1 MRGKA
6 KDILLGVAVGDAL
19 GVPYEFKSREA
30 LRKLPVRDMIGYM
43 THNQPAGTW
52 SDDSS
57 LTFCLA
63 EAIADGYTLRNTA
76 FNFIKWKNESYWTA
90 HNEIFDIGL
99 TTAKAI
105 TDLARILIAED
116 SEALETLE
124 YAATEY
130 DNGNGSL
137 MRILPLIYV
146 IRERDI
152 KSQFDIVW
160 NCSALTHKHIRAGMS
175 CMIYLKLA
183 EYLMNGL
190 DKVIAYEKT
199 REDIQ
204 ELWRIIDFDLK
215 EQKHF
220 QRVIQEDIRKVSENL
235 ILSGGY
241 VIESLEASIWC
252 FLLEDNFQETVLKAI
267 NFGHDTDTTGA
278 ITGGLAGIYYG
289 SESIPEYWIVT
300 LARLEEILELADK
313 LDKCISYCC

>member
-63 EAIADGYTLRNTA
+63 EAIADGYTLKTAA
-76 FNFIKWKNESYWTA
+76 FNFIKWKNEAYWTA
-90 HNEIFDIGL
+90 RNKIFDIGL

-105 TDLARILIAED
+105 TDLARILSIED
-116 SEALETLE
+116 LEALETLK
-124 YAATEY
+124 YASTEY

-146 IRERDI
+146 IKGKDI
-152 KSQFDIVW
+152 KMQFEIVW
-160 NCSALTHKHIRAGMS
+160 NCSALTHRHIRAGMC

-183 EYLMNGL
+183 EYLINGL
-190 DKVIAYEKT
+190 HKIIAYEKT

-204 ELWRIIDFDLK
+204 ELWRLIDFDST

-220 QRVIQEDIRKVSENL
+220 QRVIQEDIREVSENL

-241 VIESLEASIWC
+241 VIESLEASLWC
-252 FLLEDNFQETVLKAI
+252 FLLEDSFQETVLKAI

-289 SESIPEYWIVT
+289 YESIPEYWIAS
-300 LARLEEILELADK
+300 LARFEDILELGNK
-313 LDKCISYCC
+313 LDKYDG

>member
-1 MRGKA
+1 
-6 KDILLGVAVGDAL
+6 
-19 GVPYEFKSREA
+19 
-30 LRKLPVRDMIGYM
+30 
-43 THNQPAGTW
+43 
-52 SDDSS
+52 
-57 LTFCLA
+57 
-63 EAIADGYTLRNTA
+63 
-76 FNFIKWKNESYWTA
+76 
-90 HNEIFDIGL
+90 
-99 TTAKAI
+99 
-105 TDLARILIAED
+105 
-116 SEALETLE
+116 
-124 YAATEY
+124 
-130 DNGNGSL
+130 
-137 MRILPLIYV
+137 
-146 IRERDI
+146 
-152 KSQFDIVW
+152 
-160 NCSALTHKHIRAGMS
+160 
-175 CMIYLKLA
+175 MIYLKLA